1 MSIITREE
9 QKQEDMWDLAP
20 LFADIPTWDKAF
32 ADISGSIDSIATYQ
46 GTLGESKEQLHACLK
61 ALHTLEL
68 EAETVGHYAYLQYQA
83 DATDPEHQRMLGEF
97 TQFAGKFNAAASY
110 ITPELLAID
119 DEKIQGFTQD
129 PIFDDFRIMLQKIL
143 RGKPHVLTLP
153 EEQLLAEQST
163 LRGTNQNAFAALTN
177 SDMDFGSI
185 TVGDTEEPLSHGTY
199 AKFMIHPDRKV
210 REQAYNQY
218 YKVFDNHKQTISTLF
233 AGNVDQDCTLGRIRK
248 HSSARE
254 AALFPD
260 KVPVS
265 VYDNLISVVHENL
278 PTLHRYYEIR
288 KKILGVSELR
298 HYDVYAPLVADV
310 TTHYPYE
317 KGVETI
323 TKALAPLGDEY
334 TSTLNKG
341 LLDGWVDRYENK
353 GKRSGAFSYGCF
365 IGYPYILMNYQE
377 RVLGSLFTLAHEGG
391 HSMHSW
397 YSAKNNPF
405 PHYNYTI
412 FEAEVASTFN
422 EKLLGHYLMQETDSK
437 DMKAYLINKEL
448 DSFVATLFRQT
459 MFAEFEHKTHAL
471 HESGTALTLDVIRS
485 TYRELLEQYFGPA
498 LRLEEVSD
506 LECLRIPHFYSAFYV
521 YKYATGLS
529 ASIALSQKVLH
540 GDKSDLEQYLN
551 FLKSGGSKYPL
562 DALRAAGVDMETTA
576 PTEAAMKRFTELLD
590 QFEQIMM

>member
-1 MSIITREE
+1 MSIITRKD
-9 QKQEDMWDLAP
+9 QKQEDMWDLTP
-20 LFADIPTWDKAF
+20 LFSDIPAWDKAF
-32 ADISGSIDSIATYQ
+32 TEISKKISSIAQYQ
-46 GTLGESKEQLHACLK
+46 GTLGESKENLHACLTT
-61 ALHTLEL
+61 LHALEL

-83 DATDPEHQRMLGEF
+83 DATNSEHQRMLGEF
-97 TQFAGKFNAAASY
+97 TQFAGKFNAVASY

-119 DEKIQGFTQD
+119 DKTMEEFLQD
-129 PIFDDFRIMLQKIL
+129 PIYNDFRIMLQKIL

-163 LRGTNQNAFAALTN
+163 LRGSNQKTFAALTN

-185 TVGDTEEPLSHGTY
+185 PVGDTDEPLSHGTFV
-199 AKFMIHPDRKV
+199 KFLINPDRSI
-210 REQAYNQY
+210 REKAYRQY
-218 YKVFDNHKQTISTLF
+218 YDGFSNHKQTLATLF
-233 AGNVDQDCTLGRIRK
+233 SGSVDEDCTLSRIRK
-248 HSSARE
+248 HTSARE

-265 VYDNLISVVHENL
+265 VYDNLISVVHRNL
-278 PTLHRYYEIR
+278 PVLHRYYEIR
-288 KKILGVSELR
+288 KKLLGVSELR
-298 HYDVYAPLVADV
+298 HYDAYAPLVADV
-310 TTHYPYE
+310 TTHYPYA

-323 TKALAPLGDEY
+323 TKALAPLGEEY
-334 TSTLNKG
+334 TSTLHNG
-341 LLDGWVDRYENK
+341 LLNGWVDRYENK

-377 RVLGSLFTLAHEGG
+377 RVLGSLFTLAHEAG

-397 YSAKNNPF
+397 YSAKSNPF

-422 EKLLGHYLMQETDSK
+422 EKLLGHYLMEETDSK

-459 MFAEFEHKTHAL
+459 MFAEFELKTHAL
-471 HESGTALTLDVIRS
+471 QESGTALTLDVIRS

-498 LRLEEVSD
+498 MNFEEVSD
-506 LECLRIPHFYSAFYV
+506 LECFRIPHFYNAFYV

-540 GDKSDLEQYLN
+540 GDSKDLEQYLN

-562 DALRAAGVDMETTA
+562 DALRAAGVDMETTT
-576 PTEAAMKRFTELLD
+576 PTDAAMKRFSELLD
-590 QFEQIMM
+590 QFEKIMM